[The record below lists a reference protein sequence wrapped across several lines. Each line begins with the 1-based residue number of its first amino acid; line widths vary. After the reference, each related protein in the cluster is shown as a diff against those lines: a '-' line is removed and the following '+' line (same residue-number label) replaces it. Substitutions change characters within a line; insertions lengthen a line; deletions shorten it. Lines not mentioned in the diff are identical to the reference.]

1 MGYKLQPKLTI
12 VYPVSLCSAQRD
24 LPLFV
29 QGFSSTPQVV
39 PLATFKKRRGEIYG
53 IQHLQI
59 YIYIYIQEV
68 CVLIF
73 PFYSAQY
80 VEVERDICCDRGK
93 KTERLYFHP
102 YKPVSQLL
110 TRQGVLLSRIF
121 VPSFIYFNLHKINT
135 SIVTQ

>member
-1 MGYKLQPKLTI
+1 MGYNIQTKLTI

-59 YIYIYIQEV
+59 YIYIGSLCIDFS
-68 CVLIF
+68 VLQCSI
-73 PFYSAQY
+73 
-80 VEVERDICCDRGK
+80 RR
-93 KTERLYFHP
+93 
-102 YKPVSQLL
+102 
-110 TRQGVLLSRIF
+110 SRAR
-121 VPSFIYFNLHKINT
+121 YMLR
-135 SIVTQ
+135 

>member
-1 MGYKLQPKLTI
+1 MGYNIQTKLTI

-59 YIYIYIQEV
+59 YIYIYI
-68 CVLIF
+68 
-73 PFYSAQY
+73 Y
-80 VEVERDICCDRGK
+80 
-93 KTERLYFHP
+93 
-102 YKPVSQLL
+102 
-110 TRQGVLLSRIF
+110 
-121 VPSFIYFNLHKINT
+121 IYRK
-135 SIVTQ
+135 SVY

>member
-1 MGYKLQPKLTI
+1 MGYKLQTKLTI

-53 IQHLQI
+53 IQCLQI
-59 YIYIYIQEV
+59 YIYIYI
-68 CVLIF
+68 
-73 PFYSAQY
+73 YSAIY
-80 VEVERDICCDRGK
+80 VAIGE

-102 YKPVSQLL
+102 YKPVS
-110 TRQGVLLSRIF
+110 
-121 VPSFIYFNLHKINT
+121 
-135 SIVTQ
+135 

>member
-1 MGYKLQPKLTI
+1 MGYNIQTKLTI

-59 YIYIYIQEV
+59 YIYIYIYIGSL
-68 CVLIF
+68 CIDFSVLQCSI
-73 PFYSAQY
+73 
-80 VEVERDICCDRGK
+80 RR
-93 KTERLYFHP
+93 
-102 YKPVSQLL
+102 
-110 TRQGVLLSRIF
+110 SRAR
-121 VPSFIYFNLHKINT
+121 YMLR
-135 SIVTQ
+135 